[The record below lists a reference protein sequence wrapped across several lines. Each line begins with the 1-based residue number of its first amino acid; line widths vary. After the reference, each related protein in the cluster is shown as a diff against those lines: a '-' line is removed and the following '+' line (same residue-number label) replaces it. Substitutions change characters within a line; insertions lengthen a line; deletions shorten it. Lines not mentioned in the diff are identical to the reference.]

1 MNALSESPAV
11 QTEITTVERGGKY
24 LTFSLANQEYG
35 IGILKV
41 REIIGV
47 MPITAI
53 PQAPA
58 YVRGVINLRGKVIP
72 IVDFRLRFG
81 MEAVEQTDQTCII
94 VVGIDGPQGTILIG
108 VVVDS
113 VSEVLDIKETDIE
126 SAPTFGVDA
135 NTDFIL
141 GMAKINNGVKTLLDI
156 DKVLNVREIAAL
168 GSKN

>member
-1 MNALSESPAV
+1 
-11 QTEITTVERGGKY
+11 
-24 LTFSLANQEYG
+24 
-35 IGILKV
+35 
-41 REIIGV
+41 